1 MVLLHK
7 HMLLIARTDVCA
19 TKQCK
24 SISWHGCHCCCWML
38 LGYVDITMCLSD
50 IVKPVWW
57 VRVVTPEIDT
67 HTQPFNCPVSRTT
80 CTRRR
85 IHPLTS
91 ILVIKHPLSTS
102 SIYTIHSVLLVQF
115 TCLALF
121 LQPLFQVLWF
131 WNGNLYFVLHT
142 FLHPVTIFLS
152 HTHTRLTA
160 LCPGLPGWASTRNET
175 PIWIYWSNRQWVVVA
190 SAGPYASVHL
200 ASDR

>member
-1 MVLLHK
+1 VNCTQTKRVTSEVLMVLQHK

-102 SIYTIHSVLLVQF
+102 SIYTIHSVLFVQF

-121 LQPLFQVLWF
+121 LQPLFQVL
-131 WNGNLYFVLHT
+131 VLEWKPLLCT
-142 FLHPVTIFLS
+142 TYISSPSFYLPFT
-152 HTHTRLTA
+152 HTHPFNGPLSRTTRV
-160 LCPGLPGWASTRNET
+160 SQYQKRNT
-175 PIWIYWSNRQWVVVA
+175 NLDLLKQ
-190 SAGPYASVHL
+190 
-200 ASDR
+200 